1 MKPFCF
7 SLSGI
12 YESEGYAWEQAGKIW
27 DLRELRGTDGYLD
40 PETEQF
46 LEAEL
51 GRKKETKELPRIRL
65 LDSGN
70 YHYMSK
76 LLLGLE
82 KEDLFLAVFDHH
94 TDMQRPA
101 FGGILSCG
109 GWIREALETN
119 ENLKHVILVGPP
131 QSL

>member
-40 PETEQF
+40 PGTEQF

-82 KEDLFLAVFDHH
+82 KEEFIDISGLPPGVVTHLRQVVEDF
-94 TDMQRPA
+94 R
-101 FGGILSCG
+101 ILKK
-109 GWIREALETN
+109 EAE
-119 ENLKHVILVGPP
+119 EKKK
-131 QSL
+131 

>member
-51 GRKKETKELPRIRL
+51 GRKKETKELPRIRP
-65 LDSGN
+65 SG
-70 YHYMSK
+70 
-76 LLLGLE
+76 
-82 KEDLFLAVFDHH
+82 FR
-94 TDMQRPA
+94 Q
-101 FGGILSCG
+101 LSLYEQIAAG
-109 GWIREALETN
+109 T
-119 ENLKHVILVGPP
+119 
-131 QSL
+131 

>member
-51 GRKKETKELPRIRL
+51 GRKKETKSCRGSAFWI
-65 LDSGN
+65 
-70 YHYMSK
+70 
-76 LLLGLE
+76 
-82 KEDLFLAVFDHH
+82 
-94 TDMQRPA
+94 PA
-101 FGGILSCG
+101 I
-109 GWIREALETN
+109 IT
-119 ENLKHVILVGPP
+119 I
-131 QSL
+131 

>member
-82 KEDLFLAVFDHH
+82 KRRFVFSRI
-94 TDMQRPA
+94 RPPYRYA
-101 FGGILSCG
+101 AAGASSG
-109 GWIREALETN
+109 ALLRFPGSGMLPGRIKTSKES
-119 ENLKHVILVGPP
+119 V
-131 QSL
+131 